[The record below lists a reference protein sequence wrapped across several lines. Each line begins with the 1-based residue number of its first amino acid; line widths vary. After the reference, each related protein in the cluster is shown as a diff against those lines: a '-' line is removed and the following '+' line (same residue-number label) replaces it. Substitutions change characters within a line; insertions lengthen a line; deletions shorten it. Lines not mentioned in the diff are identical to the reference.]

1 MFKFFFLETLK
12 IETLDLKPLVL
23 HAVRERERERVCVCV
38 IVWERAGQ
46 AEVMADD
53 HASSV
58 RPLRVLE
65 FYSGIGGMV
74 RSSVSPSVFM
84 FSLCQFGCV

>member
-1 MFKFFFLETLK
+1 
-12 IETLDLKPLVL
+12 
-23 HAVRERERERVCVCV
+23 VCV
-38 IVWERAGQ
+38 IVWERAAQ

-84 FSLCQFGCV
+84 FSLCQFGCVQNSFDCSGMIVRAKVS

>member
-1 MFKFFFLETLK
+1 M
-12 IETLDLKPLVL
+12 
-23 HAVRERERERVCVCV
+23 RERECVCV
-38 IVWERAGQ
+38 LVWERAAQ

-74 RSSVSPSVFM
+74 RASVSLSVFM
-84 FSLCQFGCV
+84 CFPFVNLDACKIVLTVVE